1 MEDRV
6 GPARRIGRVAP
17 RDAESQPGVKSRRL
31 RVLLVDIDPSYAAF
45 ADEIFHQLP
54 AHSFAARLRRNEEHF
69 EHIAVATCERSESP
83 EHPVLVQALRSAG
96 FSCLA
101 GCPGLVPALLSC
113 GCSGFRR
120 LAARLPDDV

>member
-31 RVLLVDIDPSYAAF
+31 RVLLVDIDLPYAAF

-54 AHSFAARLRRNEEHF
+54 AHSFAARFGRDEEHF
-69 EHIAVATCERSESP
+69 EHIAVDTCERGESP

-101 GCPGLVPALLSC
+101 GCPGLVPVLLSC

-120 LAARLPDDV
+120 FAVRLPDDV